1 MQTTETTTDFA
12 TAARANIFARM
23 IHGLTADGDARP
35 AFEQA
40 KRVAQAV
47 RTDRQRAILWSH
59 QTLNHEAVT
68 WEILIVL
75 GVDQLGAQ
83 RVVRQGGAPPCRRG
97 TGPMTTRTKKHEGN
111 DEHEGDE
118 EEQGEHDEQEGNEA
132 AFAAGGGRTRIWC
145 AGSSMTAAA
154 RDAERRIEAR
164 IAEQASSQNSPHR
177 THGWFFPRRR
187 RLRIARCRPGTHHA
201 IVRATETGRAIPR
214 AAHTRGEVGRTHPT
228 ATSSR
233 RAGRSG
239 RPDPKHVRVTA

>member
-12 TAARANIFARM
+12 TMARAETLARV

-83 RVVRQGGAPPCRRG
+83 RVVRQGGRRRAEGHGSDDHENERSTKG
-97 TGPMTTRTKKHEGN
+97 TMNRKGTKKNKKSTMNRKGTKRHSQ
-111 DEHEGDE
+111 
-118 EEQGEHDEQEGNEA
+118 QGAVE
-132 AFAAGGGRTRIWC
+132 R
-145 AGSSMTAAA
+145 GS
-154 RDAERRIEAR
+154 DAQVRR
-164 IAEQASSQNSPHR
+164 
-177 THGWFFPRRR
+177 
-187 RLRIARCRPGTHHA
+187 
-201 IVRATETGRAIPR
+201 
-214 AAHTRGEVGRTHPT
+214 
-228 ATSSR
+228 
-233 RAGRSG
+233 
-239 RPDPKHVRVTA
+239 

>member
-1 MQTTETTTDFA
+1 MQTTETTTDFV
-12 TAARANIFARM
+12 TMARAETLARV
-23 IHGLTADGDARP
+23 IHGQTADGDARP
-35 AFEQA
+35 AIEQA

-118 EEQGEHDEQEGNEA
+118 EEQGEHDEQGKGTKRHSQQGAVE
-132 AFAAGGGRTRIWC
+132 R
-145 AGSSMTAAA
+145 GSGAQV
-154 RDAERRIEAR
+154 RR
-164 IAEQASSQNSPHR
+164 
-177 THGWFFPRRR
+177 
-187 RLRIARCRPGTHHA
+187 
-201 IVRATETGRAIPR
+201 
-214 AAHTRGEVGRTHPT
+214 
-228 ATSSR
+228 
-233 RAGRSG
+233 
-239 RPDPKHVRVTA
+239 

>member
-1 MQTTETTTDFA
+1 MQTTETTTDFV
-12 TAARANIFARM
+12 TMARAETLARV
-23 IHGLTADGDARP
+23 IHGQTADGDARP
-35 AFEQA
+35 AIEQA

-47 RTDRQRAILWSH
+47 RTDRQRAILWLH

-97 TGPMTTRTKKHEGN
+97 TGPMNTRTKKHEGN
-111 DEHEGDE
+111 DEQEGDE

-132 AFAAGGGRTRIWC
+132 AFGLTMPPATTTSCGRPESSFCQFLALGNKRT
-145 AGSSMTAAA
+145 AGSSPVDV
-154 RDAERRIEAR
+154 R
-164 IAEQASSQNSPHR
+164 S
-177 THGWFFPRRR
+177 
-187 RLRIARCRPGTHHA
+187 RIARCRPGHHHA

-233 RAGRSG
+233 RAVRSG